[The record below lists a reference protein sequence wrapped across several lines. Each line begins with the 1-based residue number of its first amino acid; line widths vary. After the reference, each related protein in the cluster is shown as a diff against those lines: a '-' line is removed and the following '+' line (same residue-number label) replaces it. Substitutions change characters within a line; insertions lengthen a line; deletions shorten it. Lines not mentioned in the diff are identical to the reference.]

1 MIYMH
6 HYLLKSTGPGV
17 MRINIFNFLL
27 LFFVIFDLN
36 VTLKVKTTNIGL
48 FCPGWNE
55 FFFFSNATACF
66 QAKQIKIK
74 LKFSWKIQRWG
85 KKISQI
91 DICLNISVKMRYI
104 VQVIW
109 FFFLSTDNIK
119 QKHRSLCISNYH
131 IMVYGWHFLLP
142 GFLFG
147 EGGFFQNCT
156 FKIWIFDLEQFRKIT
171 WPLTLNTS
179 GGK

>member
-27 LFFVIFDLN
+27 LFCYFWFKCDLEGKN
-36 VTLKVKTTNIGL
+36 NEYRTILPRLKWI
-48 FCPGWNE
+48 